1 MKFDYNENK
10 WELGITM
17 IPETPKEFAELL
29 RISKNAKAEKPM
41 IYFSFS
47 TDNPYLTVSIAKV
60 EATRQT
66 NSIDPADRYKKISS

>member
-10 WELGITM
+10 WELGITL

-29 RISKNAKAEKPM
+29 RISRNAKAEKPV

-47 TDNPYLTVSIAKV
+47 TDTPTCSISLAKV
-60 EATRQT
+60 VPEKQT
-66 NSIDPADRYKKISS
+66 NSINPLDRQNKG